1 MSYYNDHLKAVSRRW
16 INKREE
22 SDLPADEFNRQ
33 ARKTLKDYGW
43 NDAEINKIL
52 KIRKEKVTK

>member
-1 MSYYNDHLKAVSRRW
+1 MSYYNDHLKAVSKRW
-16 INKREE
+16 IKKREE
-22 SDLPADEFNRQ
+22 SYLPADEFNER

-52 KIRKEKVTK
+52 KIRKEKTR